1 MADQNVIAIT
11 GRLGQDAEMRFTP
24 DGTAILSFSVGNGI
38 YKKGAGDYNTLTT
51 WYRCSLIGKRAESL
65 NSMGALVK
73 GSRVGVTGQHSIRT
87 YTDKEGNERQSNEIN
102 VSELTLLDS
111 KGDNSASNGTER
123 PAERPQAAR
132 QSATRAPAR
141 NVPQA
146 VDDDS
151 TLPF

>member
-11 GRLGQDAEMRFTP
+11 GRLGQDSEMRFTP

-73 GSRVGVTGQHSIRT
+73 GARVGITGQHSIRT
-87 YTDKEGNERQSNEIN
+87 YNDKDGNERQSNEIN
-102 VSELTLLDS
+102 VSELTLMDG
-111 KGDNSASNGTER
+111 KGDTQ
-123 PAERPQAAR
+123 PAERPQAQSRPNTQPTR
-132 QSATRAPAR
+132 QPAR
-141 NVPQA
+141 NVPSA
-146 VDDDS
+146 IERDED
-151 TLPF
+151 LPF